1 MIRAIAITKDFRQN
15 QGLRRTVFRLL
26 IVTLAIFSVSYFYL
40 IGSITCNIVK
50 RRSFE
55 NKITS
60 LNSQVNEL
68 DLIYLHMIKDLDK
81 EYAMSNGFTDNEQ
94 NLFVS
99 RDINYV
105 AVR

>member
-1 MIRAIAITKDFRQN
+1 MTKAIAITKDSRQN
-15 QGLRRTVFRLL
+15 QRLRKTVFRLL
-26 IVTLAIFSVSYFYL
+26 LVTLAIFSVSYFYL
-40 IGSITCNIVK
+40 IGSITCNIVE

-68 DLIYLHMIKDLDK
+68 DLIYLHMIKNLDK
-81 EYAMSNGFTDNEQ
+81 EYAMSNGFTDNDQ

-99 RDINYV
+99 RDINHV